1 MNGFIEQKTSFS
13 SNYMTVLFENG
24 DIYSA
29 DLMGNKNLVGVS
41 LDKYRKMEETAKIA
55 TETAEKHYNRLV
67 ELGDIVKPKT
77 PEEQIA
83 ELSLQISLL
92 SNEIKALKGEKDSG
106 LRSNIESNGRKSSDD
121 KCIN

>member
-29 DLMGNKNLVGVS
+29 DLMGNRNLVGVS
-41 LDKYRKMEETAKIA
+41 LDKYKKLEETARIA
-55 TETAEKHYNRLV
+55 TETAEKHFNRLV

-83 ELSLQISLL
+83 ELCLQVSLL
-92 SNEIKALKGEKDSG
+92 SNEIKALKEEKGNG
-106 LRSNIESNGRKSSDD
+106 LRSNTENTGRKPSND
-121 KCIN
+121 KRTD

>member
-13 SNYMTVLFENG
+13 SNYMTVLFDNG

-29 DLMGNKNLVGVS
+29 DLMGNRNLVGVS
-41 LDKYRKMEETAKIA
+41 IDKYKMLEETARIA

-83 ELSLQISLL
+83 ELCLQVSLL
-92 SNEIKALKGEKDSG
+92 SNEIKALKEGNDNG
-106 LRSNIESNGRKSSDD
+106 LRGSIKDTGRKSSND
-121 KCIN
+121 KCVE

>member
-13 SNYMTVLFENG
+13 SSYMTVLFENG

-41 LDKYRKMEETAKIA
+41 LEKYKKLEETARKA
-55 TETAEKHYNRLV
+55 TETAEKHFNRLV

-83 ELSLQISLL
+83 ELCLQVSLL
-92 SNEIKALKGEKDSG
+92 SNEIKALKEEKGNG
-106 LRSNIESNGRKSSDD
+106 LRSNTENTGRKPSND
-121 KCIN
+121 KRTD

>member
-92 SNEIKALKGEKDSG
+92 SNEIKALKEEKDSG

>member
-41 LDKYRKMEETAKIA
+41 LDKYRKIEETAKIA

-92 SNEIKALKGEKDSG
+92 SNEIKALKEEKDSG
-106 LRSNIESNGRKSSDD
+106 LRSNTESNGRKSSDD

>member
-13 SNYMTVLFENG
+13 SSYMTVLFDNG

-29 DLMGNKNLVGVS
+29 DLMGNRTLVGVA
-41 LDKYRKMEETAKIA
+41 LDKYKKLEETARIA

-77 PEEQIA
+77 QEEIIA
-83 ELSLQISLL
+83 ELCLQVSTL
-92 SNEIKALKGEKDSG
+92 SNEIKALKGENNNG
-106 LRSNIESNGRKSSDD
+106 LCNNTKNNGRKSTNGERSE
-121 KCIN
+121 